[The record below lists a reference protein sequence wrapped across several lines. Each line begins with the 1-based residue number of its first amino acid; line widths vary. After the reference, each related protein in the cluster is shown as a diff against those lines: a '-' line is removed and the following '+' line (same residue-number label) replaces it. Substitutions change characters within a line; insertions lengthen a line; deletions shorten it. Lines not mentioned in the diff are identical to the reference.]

1 MLGGVDGD
9 NYIYL
14 NGNYIVYF
22 DGYTLHKKALRAGEK
37 LISEFP
43 DSIDLKISNRCKS
56 GCPF

>member
-37 LISEFP
+37 LISEWTARLTTIRYFQVYRVW
-43 DSIDLKISNRCKS
+43 K
-56 GCPF
+56 F